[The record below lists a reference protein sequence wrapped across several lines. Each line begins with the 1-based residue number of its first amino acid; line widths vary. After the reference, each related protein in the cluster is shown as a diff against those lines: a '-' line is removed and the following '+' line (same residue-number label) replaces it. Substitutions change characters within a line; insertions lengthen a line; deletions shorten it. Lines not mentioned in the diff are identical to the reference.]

1 MCVNVVGML
10 MSSIMFVAF
19 MSTSIFTLL
28 LVIFTFLGV
37 SSNVLALKIFRWVYI
52 MFDYALLC
60 MFTYQSQCFQGG
72 NSKEY
77 MPHAC

>member
-1 MCVNVVGML
+1 
-10 MSSIMFVAF
+10 
-19 MSTSIFTLL
+19 L
-28 LVIFTFLGV
+28 LVMFTFLGV
-37 SSNVLALKIFRWVYI
+37 SSNVLALKNFRWVYI

-60 MFTYQSQCFQGG
+60 MFTYQSQFLQGG